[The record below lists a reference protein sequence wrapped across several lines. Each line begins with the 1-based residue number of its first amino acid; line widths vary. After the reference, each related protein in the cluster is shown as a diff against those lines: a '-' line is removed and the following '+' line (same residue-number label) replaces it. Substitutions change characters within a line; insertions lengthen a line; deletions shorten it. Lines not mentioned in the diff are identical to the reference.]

1 MSLHDADIR
10 EPLFEFL
17 EEKYGKVRIIEEKQ
31 MGRSRADVVMV
42 LPEADAGIEI
52 KSDADSYVRLG
63 RQVKD
68 YDRYFDYNWLVVG
81 STHAMSSREH
91 VPEWWGI
98 ISAEQIDP
106 EKPVLDFYT
115 IREAKRNPGA
125 DVKKKL
131 KFLWR
136 EELSH
141 IQKLNGM
148 YKYSSKSKDFVIRKM
163 AETVPEEILHR
174 QISEELFERDYNIYS

>member
-1 MSLHDADIR
+1 MSLLDKDIR
-10 EPLFEFL
+10 DPLFDWLEMRYEMVRIL
-17 EEKYGKVRIIEEKQ
+17 EEKQI
-31 MGRSRADVVMV
+31 GRSRADVVAV
-42 LPEADAGIEI
+42 TDAGLMGIEI
-52 KSDADSYVRLG
+52 KSDADTYARLP

>member
-1 MSLHDADIR
+1 M
-10 EPLFEFL
+10 
-17 EEKYGKVRIIEEKQ
+17 
-31 MGRSRADVVMV
+31 
-42 LPEADAGIEI
+42 
-52 KSDADSYVRLG
+52 
-63 RQVKD
+63 
-68 YDRYFDYNWLVVG
+68 
-81 STHAMSSREH
+81 
-91 VPEWWGI
+91 
-98 ISAEQIDP
+98 
-106 EKPVLDFYT
+106 
-115 IREAKRNPGA
+115 
-125 DVKKKL
+125 KKKL